1 MEIKYIDI
9 DKIIPY
15 EHNPR
20 KSDRTIA
27 KVKKSI
33 EDFGFQQNIVL
44 DKLHEIVVGHSRYY
58 AAKELGLKQV
68 PCVIAKDLTP
78 AQIKAYRIADNK
90 IPQDGE
96 WDTELLKLEFKE
108 LEALNFDFTK
118 TGFTSAEL
126 QSLSVDPVQLTKNL
140 TDITEQSQKEKTAEY
155 FEAEPMGN
163 ISEDEYVNLN
173 FTLKFS
179 DRKIVF
185 DKLNKIKDQKKL
197 LTSGD
202 ALVDLCK
209 E

>member
-1 MEIKYIDI
+1 MEIQYIDV
-9 DKIIPY
+9 DRIIPY

-20 KSDRTIA
+20 KSSATIQQ
-27 KVKKSI
+27 VKKSI
-33 EDFGFQQNIVL
+33 EEFGFQQCLVL
-44 DKLHEIVVGHSRYY
+44 DKLNEIVVGHSRYY
-58 AAKELGLKQV
+58 AAKELGIKQV

-78 AQIKAYRIADNK
+78 AQIKAYRIADNR
-90 IPQDGE
+90 ISQDGE

-108 LEALNFDFTK
+108 LNALNFDFTK
-118 TGFTSAEL
+118 TGFTKAEL
-126 QSLSVDPVQLTKNL
+126 QSLTVDPIQLTKNL

-155 FEAEPMGN
+155 HEAEPTGG

-173 FTLKFS
+173 FTLKYG

-185 DKLNKIKDQKKL
+185 DRLNKIKEQKKL
-197 LTSGD
+197 LTSSD

>member
-1 MEIKYIDI
+1 MEIVYVDI
-9 DKIIPY
+9 DRIIPY
-15 EHNPR
+15 EGNPR
-20 KSDRTIA
+20 KSKATIEQ
-27 KVKKSI
+27 VKKSI
-33 EDFGFQQNIVL
+33 QEFGFQQSLVL

-58 AAKELGLKQV
+58 AAKELGFKQV
-68 PCVIAKDLTP
+68 PCVFARDLTP
-78 AQIKAYRIADNK
+78 AQIIAYRIADNK

-96 WDTELLKLEFKE
+96 WDVDLLKLQFKE
-108 LEALNFDFTK
+108 LEALNFDFAK
-118 TGFTSAEL
+118 TGFSKTEIE
-126 QSLSVDPVQLTKNL
+126 SLNVDPVELTKNL

-155 FEAEPMGN
+155 HEVEPTGS

-173 FTLKFS
+173 FTLKFG

-185 DKLNKIKDQKKL
+185 DKLNKIKEQKKL

>member
-9 DKIIPY
+9 NKIIPY
-15 EHNPR
+15 EQNPR

-155 FEAEPMGN
+155 FEAEPTGN